1 MADALQTAGVYLTS
15 TTPGDV
21 LQGTINLPGGAR
33 ITRVTATSGT
43 SGSSPGTASGWIVNV
58 SVNGR
63 VLTGQSGCPAELL
76 DPSRLSVRPDLPLYG
91 VPVQGGGQVQ
101 VSVATPATGSSGFI
115 AVGVDYFMPD
125 PGDLEFR

>member
-1 MADALQTAGVYLTS
+1 MADALQTAGVYLTA

-21 LQGTINLPGGAR
+21 LQGTVNLPGGAR
-33 ITRVTATSGT
+33 VLRVTALATSAGA
-43 SGSSPGTASGWIVNV
+43 SQPGDLTGWIVNV

-76 DPSRLSVRPDLPLYG
+76 RPDRQMERPDVPLVG

-101 VSVATPATGSSGFI
+101 VSVATNASGSTGSV
-115 AVGVDYFMPD
+115 AVGVDYFMPG
-125 PGDLEFR
+125 PGDDL